1 MLSDHMLVRERHL
14 SRVQGQLR
22 RFPVVG
28 LLGAR
33 QVGKTTLAR
42 ALATTPGTTWFD
54 LEHPRDAAR
63 LSDPALALE
72 DLRGLVV
79 IDEVQRAPGLFPLLR
94 MLADRPGA
102 PARFLVLGSASPEL
116 LRQGSESLA
125 GRVAFHVLD
134 GFDLDE
140 VGPDAARSLWVRG
153 GFPRSFLA
161 EDDAASREWRDA
173 FVDTFLSRDLSAL
186 GIPVPPATMRRFWT
200 MLAHWHGQVWNGA
213 EFARAF
219 GMSDTTVRRYLDL
232 LAGAWVVRV
241 LQPWHENLSKRQVR
255 APKVYVRDSGLL
267 HALLGVRDHGD
278 LLGHPKVG
286 ASFEGFA
293 LAQVVRRLGARPDE
307 CFFWATHQG
316 AEIDLLVVRGERRLG
331 FEFKHTSA
339 PSRTRSMG
347 IARADLRLERLD
359 VVCPGS
365 GTWPLGDGVRAV
377 GLQEIDAAIDPL

>member
-1 MLSDHMLVRERHL
+1 MLVRDRHL
-14 SRVQGQLR
+14 ARVRGLLD

-42 ALATTPGTTWFD
+42 ALAAAPGTSWFD

-72 DLRGLVV
+72 GLRGLVV

-94 MLADRPGA
+94 ALADRPGA

-116 LRQGSESLA
+116 LRQGSETLA

-140 VGPDAARSLWVRG
+140 VGPDAAGALWVRG

-161 EDDAASREWRDA
+161 PDEAASREWRDA
-173 FVDTFLSRDLSAL
+173 FVDTFLARDLAAL

-213 EFARAF
+213 ELARAF

-232 LAGAWVVRV
+232 LAGAWMVRV

-255 APKVYVRDSGLL
+255 SPKVYVRDSGLL
-267 HALLGVRDHGD
+267 HALLGVRDHAD

-316 AEIDLLVVRGERRLG
+316 AELDLLVVRGERRLG
-331 FEFKHTSA
+331 FEFKHTSTPA
-339 PSRTRSMG
+339 RTRSMA
-347 IARADLRLERLD
+347 IARADLRLEGVD
-359 VVCPGS
+359 VIVPGD
-365 GTWPLGDGVRAV
+365 GTWPLGEGVRAV
-377 GLQEIDAAIDPL
+377 GVQDLDAAIAPL